1 MIRVHPAEWKSEYA
15 DRLPPSN
22 AKHASK
28 VSRWDEMSVVSNR
41 VEYDASFDQICQKIA
56 KYATIGRS
64 MRPCSWMAD
73 PQREN
78 AVTVT
83 ISAND
88 EKE

>member
-1 MIRVHPAEWKSEYA
+1 
-15 DRLPPSN
+15 
-22 AKHASK
+22 
-28 VSRWDEMSVVSNR
+28 MSVVSNR

-56 KYATIGRS
+56 KYATMGRS

-83 ISAND
+83 IS
-88 EKE
+88 